1 MTEKIDPYDYF
12 HTDSGDTNVC
22 TCGGYKP
29 TRREYFTA
37 VAFPQA
43 ALWVDT
49 YGIPIDSKQ
58 VMAARHAVIIADEL
72 IKSLDKK
79 QVQILPPPQ
88 LTTNQG
94 ETMTLTVQDL
104 VTKLDDFADNA
115 KIKVKRF
122 YLLQETSITR
132 DVVDIKKDD
141 DGNVVLIE
149 EDLSIRHD
157 GRKASEDEESEG
169 EESED
174 KESEGEE
181 SEGEE

>member
-1 MTEKIDPYDYF
+1 MV
-12 HTDSGDTNVC
+12 N
-22 TCGGYKP
+22 
-29 TRREYFTA
+29 A
-37 VAFPQA
+37 
-43 ALWVDT
+43 
-49 YGIPIDSKQ
+49 
-58 VMAARHAVIIADEL
+58 
-72 IKSLDKK
+72 SLN
-79 QVQILPPPQ
+79 LFAGSNPATSQ

-104 VTKLDDFADNA
+104 VTKLDDFADDA

-141 DGNVVLIE
+141 NGNVVLIE

-157 GRKASEDEESEG
+157 GRKASEGEESED

-181 SEGEE
+181 SEDKESEDEESEGEE